1 MGTVCK
7 PTFTET
13 PIRLAFL
20 VEHLDP
26 GRGGMERSAVDFLTE
41 LTALGVEP
49 HVVTQTSAEV
59 PPGVQVHALG
69 MEGWTDEMQYR
80 HFVARAERFLA
91 SQRWDV
97 VHAIRPCVS
106 CDVYQPRGGLVK
118 TGQDRT
124 VAARRTMLS
133 KGLRKIGLLFDGK
146 ERLLISLE
154 QRLLTRENPPVVVVP
169 SHYVGRQVAEQYRLP
184 EGHVR
189 RVFNGVRILPP
200 AHGDRQTVRARWRQ
214 ELELA
219 EDRLVAIFVGHNFR
233 RKGLAR
239 IIDALALPEG
249 RDWNLLVVGRDGS
262 KPYERQAQRL
272 QVGGRVRFLGNRSD
286 VPELFWASDVCVL
299 PTYNDPC
306 SRTVLEALTLGVPC
320 ITTAYD
326 GSSECIQDGEQG
338 FVIESPDSIHLLS
351 NALRKFRDESTRWYM
366 SRKASELAHS
376 VSMRRHAIELV
387 ALYQEIGA
395 RRSSVV
401 TQVST

>member
-1 MGTVCK
+1 M
-7 PTFTET
+7 
-13 PIRLAFL
+13 
-20 VEHLDP
+20 
-26 GRGGMERSAVDFLTE
+26 
-41 LTALGVEP
+41 
-49 HVVTQTSAEV
+49 
-59 PPGVQVHALG
+59 
-69 MEGWTDEMQYR
+69 
-80 HFVARAERFLA
+80 
-91 SQRWDV
+91 
-97 VHAIRPCVS
+97 
-106 CDVYQPRGGLVK
+106 
-118 TGQDRT
+118 
-124 VAARRTMLS
+124 
-133 KGLRKIGLLFDGK
+133 
-146 ERLLISLE
+146 
-154 QRLLTRENPPVVVVP
+154 
-169 SHYVGRQVAEQYRLP
+169 
-184 EGHVR
+184 
-189 RVFNGVRILPP
+189 
-200 AHGDRQTVRARWRQ
+200 
-214 ELELA
+214 
-219 EDRLVAIFVGHNFR
+219 
-233 RKGLAR
+233 
-239 IIDALALPEG
+239 ALPEG